1 MGVKVKST
9 GKTPLDFIPQREEL
23 VPVQVR
29 LPQGLLAEVKLKLD
43 KSGLTFTDL
52 VRGACSW
59 YLDSEDSAP
68 DPLLTKKKSR

>member
-1 MGVKVKST
+1 VKNAN
-9 GKTPLDFIPQREEL
+9 KTPLDFIPQREEL

-29 LPQGLLAEVKLKLD
+29 LPQSLLAEVKAKLD

-59 YLDSEDSAP
+59 YLESADTSP
-68 DPLLTKKKSR
+68 DPLLTKRKSR

>member
-1 MGVKVKST
+1 MKST

-29 LPQGLLAEVKLKLD
+29 LPQSMLAEVKAKLD

-59 YLDSEDSAP
+59 YLESADSSQ
-68 DPLLTKKKSR
+68 DPLLTKRKSR

>member
-1 MGVKVKST
+1 MKNT
-9 GKTPLDFIPQREEL
+9 EKTPLDFIPLREEL

-29 LPQGLLAEVKLKLD
+29 LPQSLLTEVKAKLE

-59 YLDSEDSAP
+59 YLESADFTQ
-68 DPLLTKKKSR
+68 DPLLTKKKTR